1 MTIAQ
6 DNKLRQLKMRQI
18 YDKNLMTHKNHEFHI
33 IRIFPRTARTVRTEL
48 LPPTTRRDNP
58 VFTTSTEPTS
68 LYAKPNY

>member
-18 YDKNLMTHKNHEFHI
+18 YDKNLITHKNSKIHI
-33 IRIFPRTARTVRTEL
+33 IRIFPRTARTARTEL
-48 LPPTTRRDNP
+48 PPPTTRRDNP

-68 LYAKPNY
+68 LYAHY